1 MIKKEK
7 IDSNLS
13 LYACLERKYL
23 WNNKIFSSLG
33 NNLDFNDLIK
43 KYLGSF
49 KFALEARYSLE
60 FYNLIGEEEK
70 NFIKEEKDKFPGK
83 ETKKDNNIIVEQKKK
98 VEKTSGIGG
107 KKPPGR
113 PGGPTMKPKKK

>member
-1 MIKKEK
+1 M
-7 IDSNLS
+7 
-13 LYACLERKYL
+13 

-70 NFIKEEKDKFPGK
+70 NFIKEEKDKFAGK
-83 ETKKDNNIIVEQKKK
+83 ETKEEGTIKVEQKK
-98 VEKTSGIGG
+98 VGGPTSGIGG
-107 KKPPGR
+107 KKPPG
-113 PGGPTMKPKKK
+113 PEGPKFKNKKK